1 MKEDASGFAMGES
14 IGTDRLAPKDDREFV
29 RLVADDLE
37 HQRSRMP
44 VHEWEV
50 RCST

>member
-1 MKEDASGFAMGES
+1 MGEEIRANRS
-14 IGTDRLAPKDDREFV
+14 APMDDRDCF